1 MQCSF
6 VLQTITDH
14 VGVTS
19 EAFSGV
25 ATICVTKTGKY
36 LFSPLGKLTVMAIY
50 FANFFLYFKIFFNGR
65 FSTGCFSE
73 SI

>member
-1 MQCSF
+1 MICVVCA

-25 ATICVTKTGKY
+25 ATICVTKTGNY
-36 LFSPLGKLTVMAIY
+36 CVLLATLLCY
-50 FANFFLYFKIFFNGR
+50 FLLYCVVFV
-65 FSTGCFSE
+65 SE
-73 SI
+73 MK